1 MRNLIIVTLILGLIP
16 TVSAAPVD
24 FDNLQIASTTYGT
37 VADEGNPRLMDAYN
51 NKIYFIVS
59 NDGSAT
65 PSKVCCYTPS
75 DGWSNSVNHSIIEET
90 TGKFVTL
97 RQINNLLYFSDNLGN
112 VYSYNGT
119 SLMEMSGTPFTVSDY
134 VSSIGEFDGLMY
146 FGTSTSNVFRY
157 DGSTYERVY
166 EVTEDRSSIIDMV
179 AWQQDGYFYVSVG
192 PERVCCPP
200 TGYVIR
206 SNSGDDSSWGI
217 VFQGFWSAQLFMP
230 TADYLYT
237 AVMDTA
243 YSHSSTVRKSSD
255 GTTFPIIYPSDGQY
269 KRAWGSFYYD
279 GIAYFFTGDRS
290 GGLGERILDDNGS
303 ISRTINQNWVITQAV
318 ELNGEVYALASDSID
333 AGSIPA
339 DVYLITTAPE
349 PAAVE
354 MEWVTISEA
363 GFTGHMSKYETTN
376 AQYCQFLNDA
386 LASGDIT
393 VSGNNVY
400 GVSGSNSGVDYVGEA
415 YYDLANTGWTYNGA
429 TNGGAA
435 RITYSGS
442 VFTVDS
448 GFDNHPVTGVGWYGA
463 MAFSDYYG
471 YRLPTA
477 EEWQAVADFDG
488 SYTYGCGTSINNSM
502 ANYYGSAHPDGTTVV
517 GSFGTYGY
525 GLADMAGNVHE
536 WIMWTTGNYD
546 TRGGGWSR
554 GSGYCIV
561 SNWLGGVSPGAGNN
575 SFGFR
580 VASVAEPAIEALIDI
595 DPDTLNK
602 KSHGKWI
609 TVYITLPDGFDVGTI
624 DTSSIAITSLI
635 GETCDP
641 HYTQEADLSLTPQV
655 GDRDED
661 GILDLTVKFDRQVL
675 LASLCLDDVSI
686 TIEGELTTG
695 ELFSGSDS
703 IRIIDRGK

>member
-1 MRNLIIVTLILGLIP
+1 MKKQYLTICMAGLVLIST
-16 TVSAAPVD
+16 AFAEPVD

-37 VADEGNPRLMDAYN
+37 VADEGNPRLMAAYN

-119 SLMEMSGTPFTVSDY
+119 SLTEMSGTPFTVSDY

-146 FGTSTSNVFRY
+146 FGTSTSNIFRY
-157 DGSTYERVY
+157 DGSTCERVY

-206 SNSGDDSSWGI
+206 SSSGDDSSWEI

-230 TADYLYT
+230 TADYLYA

-303 ISRTINQNWVITQAV
+303 VSRTINQNWVITQAV

-339 DVYLITTAPE
+339 DVYLITTVPE
-349 PAAVE
+349 PV
-354 MEWVTISEA
+354 
-363 GFTGHMSKYETTN
+363 
-376 AQYCQFLNDA
+376 
-386 LASGDIT
+386 
-393 VSGNNVY
+393 
-400 GVSGSNSGVDYVGEA
+400 
-415 YYDLANTGWTYNGA
+415 
-429 TNGGAA
+429 
-435 RITYSGS
+435 
-442 VFTVDS
+442 
-448 GFDNHPVTGVGWYGA
+448 
-463 MAFSDYYG
+463 
-471 YRLPTA
+471 
-477 EEWQAVADFDG
+477 
-488 SYTYGCGTSINNSM
+488 
-502 ANYYGSAHPDGTTVV
+502 
-517 GSFGTYGY
+517 
-525 GLADMAGNVHE
+525 
-536 WIMWTTGNYD
+536 
-546 TRGGGWSR
+546 
-554 GSGYCIV
+554 
-561 SNWLGGVSPGAGNN
+561 
-575 SFGFR
+575 
-580 VASVAEPAIEALIDI
+580 IEALIDI

-641 HYTQEADLSLTPQV
+641 QYAQEADLSFTPQV

-675 LASLCLDDVSI
+675 LANLCLDDVSI